1 MGEINLFNP
10 WDAQWLVVPPYYR
23 TTERKVNILGLT
35 FGVPLRGRS
44 LTYAKLESL
53 ALLYPMPQENCM
65 YDAPKLTTLLRL
77 FFSWQTDRLLNPVD
91 MRKCKHLVCSKT
103 EVVCSDESSWPRRC
117 CYQHRLLRGGRSF
130 KQLRC
135 SLGLDGG
142 LCSLYRRQWTRTTQ
156 TRIRSGTE
164 L

>member
-1 MGEINLFNP
+1 MIPL
-10 WDAQWLVVPPYYR
+10 LVE
-23 TTERKVNILGLT
+23 ERKVNILGLT

-53 ALLYPMPQENCM
+53 ALLYPMPQEICM
-65 YDAPKLTTLLRL
+65 YDAPKLTTLLRP

-91 MRKCKHLVCSKT
+91 MGKCKHLVCSKT

-142 LCSLYRRQWTRTTQ
+142 LRSLNRRQ
-156 TRIRSGTE
+156 
-164 L
+164 

>member
-1 MGEINLFNP
+1 MLNDR
-10 WDAQWLVVPPYYR
+10 WSVVSPYNR
-23 TTERKVNILGLT
+23 TAERKINILGLT
-35 FGVPLRGRS
+35 SDVPLRGRS

-53 ALLYPMPQENCM
+53 ALLYPAMPQENCM

-117 CYQHRLLRGGRSF
+117 CYQHRLLRGSRSF

-135 SLGLDGG
+135 SLGLDSG
-142 LCSLYRRQWTRTTQ
+142 LRSL
-156 TRIRSGTE
+156 
-164 L
+164 

>member
-1 MGEINLFNP
+1 MLNDR
-10 WDAQWLVVPPYYR
+10 WSVVSPYNR
-23 TTERKVNILGLT
+23 TSERKVNILGLT

-65 YDAPKLTTLLRL
+65 YDAPKLTSLRL
-77 FFSWQTDRLLNPVD
+77 FFLGKLTDYVLNPVD

-117 CYQHRLLRGGRSF
+117 CYQHRLLRGSRSF

-142 LCSLYRRQWTRTTQ
+142 LRSL
-156 TRIRSGTE
+156 
-164 L
+164 